1 MAQTIPGKP
10 STEGHSESGSY
21 TVQKGDS
28 LASIARKT
36 GTNATALAKLNKIK
50 NPAMIRIGQV
60 IKLPGKSTKP
70 TATSTKEEKATV
82 KTEPKPE
89 PKAETKP
96 EPATASTS
104 KTTAVAGKEYTIQSG
119 DTLYSVARKQGVSLA
134 ALKKANPGVDPSNL
148 KIGQTLKLQGGSSTT
163 ETAAKT
169 STAEPEKPVTKP
181 VTKPAEPEK
190 TAEVKETKE
199 PAKATPPVVAA
210 HDNKTKQPEEQAPP
224 AREPAKST
232 PSNTPKVVSV
242 TIDQEITFGEF
253 AAQHNISP
261 EELIALNGF
270 KASELPVGTVLAKGS
285 ELYIPA
291 KDQ

>member
-10 STEGHSESGSY
+10 STEGHAESGSY

-70 TATSTKEEKATV
+70 AATPAKEEKTTV
-82 KTEPKPE
+82 KTE
-89 PKAETKP
+89 TKQ
-96 EPATASTS
+96 ESTTAHAS
-104 KTTAVAGKEYTIQSG
+104 KTTATSNKEYTIQSG
-119 DTLYSVARKQGVSLA
+119 DTLYSIARKQGVALA
-134 ALKKANPGVDPSNL
+134 TLKKANPSVDPSNL
-148 KIGQTLKLQGGSSTT
+148 KIGQTLKLQGGSSATQ
-163 ETAAKT
+163 ETVAKT
-169 STAEPEKPVTKP
+169 VPAEPEKPATKP
-181 VTKPAEPEK
+181 VPKQAEPEK
-190 TAEVKETKE
+190 VAETKETKE
-199 PAKATPPVVAA
+199 PVKPTAPVATATHETKAKP
-210 HDNKTKQPEEQAPP
+210 PEEQAPP
-224 AREPAKST
+224 VKEPAKHTTS
-232 PSNTPKVVSV
+232 SAPKVVSV